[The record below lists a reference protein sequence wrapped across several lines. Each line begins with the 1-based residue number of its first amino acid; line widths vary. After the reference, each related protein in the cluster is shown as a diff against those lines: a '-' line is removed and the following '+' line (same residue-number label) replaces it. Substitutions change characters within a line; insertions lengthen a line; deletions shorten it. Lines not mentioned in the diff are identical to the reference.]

1 MRTEGRERAMNRVFS
16 GKCFVER
23 TMEGVTKREHLENR
37 YKKGTPAMPFV
48 TAQQECSSPALKE
61 AWGKG
66 EKQGIVK

>member
-1 MRTEGRERAMNRVFS
+1 MRIEGEGKGNEQKFS

-23 TMEGVTKREHLENR
+23 TIEGVTKREHLENR
-37 YKKGTPAMPFV
+37 NMKGTPAMPFV

-66 EKQGIVK
+66 EKQGIAK